1 MNLKQTDMSKIR
13 VLILI
18 LSSTITI
25 HSFSFAGHE
34 NFTLGARQAGMGFTG
49 VSYSDLWSATHNQ
62 AGLAFLDKPAFGLFY
77 EERFVVKELGL
88 KAGVF
93 ALPTKSGVFAI
104 DLMQFGYSKYNE
116 SKVGLAYAKQLG
128 KRFSVGIQL
137 DYLNTYFSEEYGN
150 KGTAIAE
157 LGFLSQ
163 PIDNLFIGAHIY
175 NISRS
180 KIAAYN
186 DERIPTLLTFGLSYS
201 FSEKVLCSVEAEK
214 DIDYKTIYKVG
225 VEYHFMENLFLRA
238 GVTSNP
244 NEMCFGLGY
253 VFKRIKADVSFTNH
267 QILGLT
273 PHVGFSYSFK

>member
-1 MNLKQTDMSKIR
+1 MNLKLTEMSKTL
-13 VLILI
+13 VLLFS
-18 LSSTITI
+18 LSLFTTL
-25 HSFSFAGHE
+25 HHTSFAGHE
-34 NFTLGARQAGMGFTG
+34 NFMLGARQAGMGFTG
-49 VSYSDLWSATHNQ
+49 VSYSDIWSATRNQ
-62 AGLAFLDKPAFGLFY
+62 AGLAYIEKPGFGLFY
-77 EERFVVKELGL
+77 ENRFTLKELGL

-104 DLMQFGYSKYNE
+104 DLMQFGYNKYNE
-116 SKVGLAYAKQLG
+116 SRIGLAFAKPLG

-137 DYLNTYFSEEYGN
+137 DYLNTFFSEEYGN

-157 LGFLSQ
+157 IGFLSQ
-163 PIDNLFIGAHIY
+163 PIDKLFIGAHIY
-175 NISRS
+175 NFSRA

-186 DERIPTLLTFGLSYS
+186 DERIPTILTFGISYS
-201 FSEKVLCSVEAEK
+201 FSEKVLCAVEAEK
-214 DIDYKTIYKVG
+214 DIDYKALYKIG
-225 VEYHFMENLFLRA
+225 IEYHFMENLFLRA

-253 VFKRIKADVSFTNH
+253 VYKKIKADVSFTNH